1 MGEIAFES
9 LAPDSRHDWL
19 NQSNPDFG
27 KLVALANRETK
38 LAKRAEDEQAI
49 FGLYSLGVST
59 NRDDWVYDFDAR
71 NLRAKAL
78 FFADTYN
85 ELLDTND
92 ESYDPIIKWSR
103 DLRNEFRRGRRIV
116 YNEANLVQT
125 LYRPFVEKGHFVDFT
140 MNDVLTKNHYE
151 MFGSD
156 LRQDN
161 KVICFLGSG
170 GRRKFAAIAT
180 GKLPS
185 LAMFIDGTQCL
196 PLYRYTPEGER
207 VSNITEWGIRRI
219 NDHYREEWG
228 KDFDKMY
235 PDGIGAEDIFAYAYA
250 VLHDP
255 VYLYDYANDLLREF
269 PRLPLYHEFD
279 IWARMGRELLDLH
292 LGFESAEPYPLERVE
307 KTPRPAAIRETS
319 VAYAAAEPAAPTP
332 SPSTGEGWE
341 PALSL
346 SKGEGAPPR
355 ARLRADKERGVIVL
369 DDHTTLAGVPPDA
382 WRYRL
387 GSRSALEWVLD
398 QYKERKPRDP
408 TIRERFDTYRFADH
422 KERVIDLLRR
432 VCTVSVKTMDIV
444 DGMAYWEDGLLV
456 VYGDRDKHEWGM
468 MGLEAMFR
476 EPEDEEWLK
485 QWLEM

>member
-1 MGEIAFES
+1 MVEIAFEC
-9 LAPDSRHDWL
+9 LAPDSKNNWL
-19 NQSNPDFG
+19 NQANPEFS
-27 KLVALANRETK
+27 KLIALANRETK
-38 LAKRAEDEQAI
+38 LAKRVEDEQAV

-59 NRDDWVYDFDAR
+59 NRDDWVYDFDVR
-71 NLRAKAL
+71 SLRDKAL
-78 FFADTYN
+78 FFSDTYN
-85 ELLDTND
+85 EFLDNRN

-116 YNEANLVQT
+116 YNEANLVQS
-125 LYRPFVEKGHFVDFT
+125 LYRPFVTKGHFADFT

-151 MFGSD
+151 MFGPD
-156 LRQDN
+156 LRQEN

-170 GRRKFAAIAT
+170 ARRPFAAVAT
-180 GKLPS
+180 SKLPS

-196 PLYRYTPEGER
+196 PLYRYTSEGER
-207 VSNITEWGIRRI
+207 VSNITDWGVRRI

-228 KDFDKMY
+228 KDFDKIY
-235 PDGIGAEDIFAYAYA
+235 PDGIGTEDIFAYTYA

-255 VYLYDYANDLLREF
+255 VYLYDYAKDLLREF

-307 KTPRPAAIRETS
+307 KTPQPQPSQIRET
-319 VAYAAAEPAAPTP
+319 AAAARYVTAE
-332 SPSTGEGWE
+332 
-341 PALSL
+341 
-346 SKGEGAPPR
+346 APPVGEDGR
-355 ARLRADKERGVIVL
+355 GEDRPRPRLRADKERGVIVL
-369 DDHTTLAGVPPDA
+369 DDQTSLAGVPPDA

-398 QYKERKPRDP
+398 QYKEKKPRDP

-422 KERVIDLLRR
+422 KERVVDLLRR

-444 DGMAYWEDGLLV
+444 DRMAYWEGKELV
-456 VYGDRDKHEWGM
+456 VFGDRDKHEWGM
-468 MGLEAMFR
+468 MGLSHWFS